1 MGMIHL
7 VIRLW
12 KCTIFSVVTCYR
24 SARDHPL
31 VSLMV
36 IILYLLYTFLPS
48 VFGFLVS
55 SSPIVVCT
63 VVLLGA
69 LLNIGYPQTPEFK
82 PKSSAT
88 INVPSLEDDK
98 KEQVVENVDVHETA
112 GVLPTKEDAAIDNR
126 SVLVEE
132 KPKLIHPPKP
142 PLQKDREFHNMGFS
156 RKRDTQHANQHNEGA
171 SNSSSTKVLKKMK
184 KMKMKG
190 LKVDVQKP
198 VPNNPL
204 KEWLKDP
211 SRLHRNDENAES
223 SDFGSDQA
231 QCASPLDSIADII
244 PVLDELHPLLD
255 FKPLHT
261 NLESIE
267 ESDAASEW
275 SGQSN
280 DGSLESEVSES
291 EDGSENQE
299 VEDEEALESEDE
311 RVKSVVTW
319 TEDDE
324 NNLKDLGTSELERN
338 QWLENLVAKR
348 RARKTLSMDIDR
360 DLIDLESIEPPT
372 QIPPVVTTRNNPF
385 EYYTNETGETQP
397 VPSSAP
403 SVLLPRRNPFDLPFD
418 PFDERSN
425 LNGDNYQQDV
435 TPVHLD
441 KDMSFCRN
449 QSFTLGSTFGSH
461 AGRDKREINLISFL
475 ANEERM
481 GSEGTRDPVLQRSE
495 SKLSCVHETDTA
507 YSGSDEEAELSPK
520 SKLVSE
526 IGHSPDLAE
535 HLSQTSEDID
545 SVEVEQE
552 DKKDVY
558 SSKAEINRVD
568 SHSKIES
575 DSKSC
580 PSSPS
585 SASEVNEKGLH
596 EHTNA
601 EKESKNE
608 DKVTKGESV
617 EEGNSEFL
625 GPSLSQIETE
635 VKSKAMEQHDE
646 TQVQEPIFDSSP
658 SAATEIHFED
668 VFEDALL
675 SQDKGMENSKIGE
688 KAGMPTEEKPL
699 GSESNRN
706 EDSHSNELVK
716 EEASSHQSEAEENVS
731 RPRELTEASEQ
742 NLKEVGVSE
751 AKESVDEA
759 SNSKASVVE
768 ESSAAE
774 TVEANDN
781 VAETTAASAEPTS
794 SESER
799 VADGPS
805 NEAPA
810 SSINQEI
817 NAGVQIPNV
826 KEEEQQNGTSDS
838 SLSAA
843 KEMPNSVEQQA
854 VQISSNGVHK
864 EPEEVS
870 VVDEKKPKEEEAK
883 TIDSRAK
890 DGNDQNL
897 DDKEL
902 FYDMPEL

>member
-1 MGMIHL
+1 
-7 VIRLW
+7 
-12 KCTIFSVVTCYR
+12 
-24 SARDHPL
+24 
-31 VSLMV
+31 MV

-69 LLNIGYPQTPEFK
+69 LLNIGYPQAPEFEPK
-82 PKSSAT
+82 LKSSAT

-98 KEQVVENVDVHETA
+98 KEQVVENVDVHESA

-142 PLQKDREFHNMGFS
+142 PLQKDREFHNMGFT
-156 RKRDTQHANQHNEGA
+156 RKRDTQHANQHNESA

-211 SRLHRNDENAES
+211 SRLHRNDDNAES

-338 QWLENLVAKR
+338 QWLENLIAKR
-348 RARKTLSMDIDR
+348 KARKTLSMDIDR
-360 DLIDLESIEPPT
+360 DLIDLETIEPPT

-425 LNGDNYQQDV
+425 LNGENYQQDV

-441 KDMSFCRN
+441 KDMSFCRH

-461 AGRDKREINLISFL
+461 AGRDRREINLISFL

-552 DKKDVY
+552 DKKDVD
-558 SSKAEINRVD
+558 SNKAEINRVD

-580 PSSPS
+580 PSSSS

-596 EHTNA
+596 EHANA
-601 EKESKNE
+601 EKE
-608 DKVTKGESV
+608 DKATKGESV
-617 EEGNSEFL
+617 EEGNSDAVR
-625 GPSLSQIETE
+625 PSLSQIETE

-658 SAATEIHFED
+658 SAATETHFED

-688 KAGMPTEEKPL
+688 KAGIPTEEKPL
-699 GSESNRN
+699 VSESNMN
-706 EDSHSNELVK
+706 EDSRSNELVK
-716 EEASSHQSEAEENVS
+716 EEASQHQSEAEENVS
-731 RPRELTEASEQ
+731 RPTQLSD
-742 NLKEVGVSE
+742 
-751 AKESVDEA
+751 AKENVDEA
-759 SNSKASVVE
+759 SNPKASVVE
-768 ESSAAE
+768 EFSATE

-781 VAETTAASAEPTS
+781 LAETTATSAEPIS
-794 SESER
+794 SETEK
-799 VADGPS
+799 VAAGPS
-805 NEAPA
+805 NEVPA
-810 SSINQEI
+810 STVNQEI
-817 NAGVQIPNV
+817 HAGVQEPNV
-826 KEEEQQNGTSDS
+826 KEEEQQNGTSGS
-838 SLSAA
+838 SLSAS

-854 VQISSNGVHK
+854 VQISSNGLHK
-864 EPEEVS
+864 GPEEVS
-870 VVDEKKPKEEEAK
+870 VVDEKPKEEEAE
-883 TIDSRAK
+883 TIDSQAN

-902 FYDMPEL
+902 FYDMPEP

>member
-1 MGMIHL
+1 
-7 VIRLW
+7 
-12 KCTIFSVVTCYR
+12 
-24 SARDHPL
+24 
-31 VSLMV
+31 MV

-55 SSPIVVCT
+55 SSPIAVCT

-69 LLNIGYPQTPEFK
+69 LLNIGYPQTPEFE
-82 PKSSAT
+82 PKSSATT

-98 KEQVVENVDVHETA
+98 KEQVVINEGMHESA
-112 GVLPTKEDAAIDNR
+112 GVLPTKENAAIDNR

-142 PLQKDREFHNMGFS
+142 PIQKDREFHKIGFT
-156 RKRDTQHANQHNEGA
+156 RKRDTLHANQHNEGA
-171 SNSSSTKVLKKMK
+171 TNSSSTKVLKKMK

-190 LKVDVQKP
+190 LKVDVVKP

-211 SRLHRNDENAES
+211 SRLHRNDDNAES

-255 FKPLHT
+255 FKPLQSS
-261 NLESIE
+261 LESIE

-280 DGSLESEVSES
+280 DGSLESEEDES

-338 QWLENLVAKR
+338 QWLENLIAKR
-348 RARKTLSMDIDR
+348 KARKTLSMDIDR

-372 QIPPVVTTRNNPF
+372 QIPPVVTKRNNPF

-425 LNGDNYQQDV
+425 LNGESYQQDV

-441 KDMSFCRN
+441 RDMSFCRH
-449 QSFTLGSTFGSH
+449 QSFTLGNTFGSH

-481 GSEGTRDPVLQRSE
+481 VPEGTRDPILQRSE
-495 SKLSCVHETDTA
+495 SKLSCVHETDTV
-507 YSGSDEEAELSPK
+507 YSGSEEEAELSPK
-520 SKLVSE
+520 SKLVSK

-535 HLSQTSEDID
+535 HLSQISEDIE

-552 DKKDVY
+552 DRKDVD

-585 SASEVNEKGLH
+585 SASEVNERGLH

-601 EKESKNE
+601 EKESKKQ
-608 DKVTKGESV
+608 DKVTKGESA
-617 EEGNSEFL
+617 EEGNSGFVR
-625 GPSLSQIETE
+625 PSLSQIETE

-658 SAATEIHFED
+658 SAATETHLED

-688 KAGMPTEEKPL
+688 KHGINTEEKPL
-699 GSESNRN
+699 AYESNMN
-706 EDSHSNELVK
+706 ENSRSNELVK
-716 EEASSHQSEAEENVS
+716 EEASSHQSEVEINVS
-731 RPRELTEASEQ
+731 RPNQLTEDSEQ
-742 NLKEVGVSE
+742 NPKEVGVSE
-751 AKESVDEA
+751 AKENVDEA
-759 SNSKASVVE
+759 VVT
-768 ESSAAE
+768 SAKPKSLVME
-774 TVEANDN
+774 TVEADDN
-781 VAETTAASAEPTS
+781 VGDQTTATSAEPIS
-794 SESER
+794 SVAER
-799 VADGPS
+799 VEDGPS
-805 NEAPA
+805 NEVP
-810 SSINQEI
+810 SSKVDQEI
-817 NAGVQIPNV
+817 HSGVQKPIV
-826 KEEEQQNGTSDS
+826 KEEQQQMETSDS
-838 SLSAA
+838 SLLVSQ
-843 KEMPNSVEQQA
+843 ENPNSVEQQA
-854 VQISSNGVHK
+854 VAMSNDAHK

-870 VVDEKKPKEEEAK
+870 VVDEKPKEEEEAK
-883 TIDSRAK
+883 TIDSGK
-890 DGNDQNL
+890 DGNDQNP

>member
-12 KCTIFSVVTCYR
+12 KCTIFSIVTCYR
-24 SARDHPL
+24 SVRDHPL
-31 VSLMV
+31 VSLIV

-69 LLNIGYPQTPEFK
+69 LLNIGYPQTPEFEPK

-98 KEQVVENVDVHETA
+98 KEQVVENVDVHQSA

-126 SVLVEE
+126 NVLVEE

-142 PLQKDREFHNMGFS
+142 PLQKDREFHNMGFT

-211 SRLHRNDENAES
+211 SRLHRNDDNAES

-348 RARKTLSMDIDR
+348 KARKTLSMDIDR

-441 KDMSFCRN
+441 KDMSFCRH
-449 QSFTLGSTFGSH
+449 QSFTLGSTFGSQ
-461 AGRDKREINLISFL
+461 AGRDRREINLISFL

-481 GSEGTRDPVLQRSE
+481 GSENTRDPVLQRSE

-526 IGHSPDLAE
+526 IGNSPDLAE

-545 SVEVEQE
+545 AVEVEQE
-552 DKKDVY
+552 DKKDVD

-596 EHTNA
+596 DHTND
-601 EKESKNE
+601 EKESKND
-608 DKVTKGESV
+608 DKVTKGEAV
-617 EEGNSEFL
+617 EEGNSDFVR
-625 GPSLSQIETE
+625 PSLSQIETD

-658 SAATEIHFED
+658 SAATEAHFED

-688 KAGMPTEEKPL
+688 KAGIPTEENPL
-699 GSESNRN
+699 VSDMN
-706 EDSHSNELVK
+706 EDSRSDELLT
-716 EEASSHQSEAEENVS
+716 EEASIHQSEAEENVS
-731 RPRELTEASEQ
+731 RPSQLTEAGEQ
-742 NLKEVGVSE
+742 SLKEVGVSE
-751 AKESVDEA
+751 AKE
-759 SNSKASVVE
+759 NVVE
-768 ESSAAE
+768 ESSATE
-774 TVEANDN
+774 TVKANDN
-781 VAETTAASAEPTS
+781 VAETAAASAETIS
-794 SESER
+794 SETER
-799 VADGPS
+799 VAEGPS
-805 NEAPA
+805 SEAPA
-810 SSINQEI
+810 STVNQEI
-817 NAGVQIPNV
+817 HAGVQKPNV
-826 KEEEQQNGTSDS
+826 KEEEEQNGTSDS
-838 SLSAA
+838 SLSAS
-843 KEMPNSVEQQA
+843 KEMANSVEQQA
-854 VQISSNGVHK
+854 VQISSNSVRK